1 MIVVAGEALVDV
13 ITRRDGSIDAVPGGG
28 PFNTARAIGRL
39 GVPVAF
45 AGALSVDEH
54 GEWMARSLAADG
66 VSLDLVQRT
75 DLPTTRAFA
84 ELDDHGE
91 AQYRFD
97 VVGTSAPA
105 LDAGTLLAALPSDVA
120 AVHVGTLGL
129 VFEPIAATIETL
141 VVTSADDAIL
151 VVDPNCRPSA
161 IADPPAYRA
170 RLDRILA
177 RADIVKVS
185 TADLAYLGD
194 DADRAGRRRHRCRR
208 TGARP
213 RRKGQEHVVAGP
225 GGRRRGHGRG
235 GGHVR
240 RRDARVAGPRRRHRG
255 RPSADRDGRPPGG
268 PVRPSAPHR
277 SSCQRPGADPPTLA
291 ELGGW

>member
-13 ITRRDGSIDAVPGGG
+13 ITRRDGSIVTVPGGG
-28 PFNTARAIGRL
+28 PFNTARAIARL
-39 GVPVAF
+39 DVPVSW
-45 AGALSVDEH
+45 AGVLSVDEH
-54 GEWMARSLAADG
+54 GESMARSLAADG

-84 ELDDHGE
+84 ELDHHGE

-105 LDAGTLLAALPSDVA
+105 LDAGTLLAALPSGVA

-141 VVTSADDAIL
+141 VDNLGDDAIL

-185 TADLAYLGD
+185 TADLSYLGD
-194 DADRAGRRRHRCRR
+194 APV
-208 TGARP
+208 TP
-213 RRKGQEHVVAGP
+213 IVVVTNA
-225 GGRRRGHGRG
+225 
-235 GGHVR
+235 
-240 RRDARVAGPRRRHRG
+240 
-255 RPSADRDGRPPGG
+255 GG
-268 PVRPSAPHR
+268 PVRIRVGNQEHEVAVPAVDVKDTVGAGDTFGGAMLARLVHSGATR
-277 SSCQRPGADPPTLA
+277 STIGDRDAVLTAVRFAVRASSIVCQRPGADPPTLA